1 MGHSV
6 GQKPSMADERENMKD
21 KTYEVWGRYSP
32 NQHRDEY
39 LEEFDSREKAEKYV
53 EDFEKTQGRSAY
65 VDEY

>member
-1 MGHSV
+1 
-6 GQKPSMADERENMKD
+6 MKD

-32 NQHRDEY
+32 YQHRDEY